1 MDKIN
6 FGKMLHGGDYNPE
19 QWLDSPEILEKDIEY
34 FKKAHINE
42 VSIGIFSWSTL
53 EPEEG
58 RFCLDWMQE
67 IIDRLYA
74 NGISVILATP
84 SGARPKWMAD
94 KYPEVLRVDE
104 YGNRDYF
111 GARHNH
117 CLTSPVY
124 REKVRIIDRMLS
136 ERFGKHPGVIA
147 WHISNEFG
155 GAAHDCYCP
164 LCQAEFRKF
173 LREKYGKIENLNKAW
188 ATTFWSHTYNSFDQ
202 VEAPSRRGETGLH
215 ALNLDWRRFVTDR
228 YADFIKAETAAIREG
243 GSTLPTTINMMY
255 DFIPINYHK
264 LAPLVDFVSWDNYP
278 AWHKKEEALTAMDAA
293 MQHDFMRS
301 LKKAP
306 FLLMESCPSAT
317 NWQPISKLKKPG
329 MHEASSLQAVAHGS
343 DSVLYFQLRQSRGA
357 SEKFHGAVIDHYGGD
372 DTRVFKEV
380 TQVGEDLEKLTEVCG
395 ADTVAKVAVIYDVEN
410 RWAMEDA
417 QGPRNAGLF
426 YKETALKSYAAFR
439 KLGLNVDVIDE
450 SQPLTGYS
458 VVAMPMLYMFREGF
472 VDKVRSYVAG
482 GGRILMTYWSGIADE
497 TDLCFLG
504 GTPGGLMDVLGL
516 RSTEID
522 GLYDWEMNTGLP
534 AKEAGAKLS
543 PANDGQAPAGAKDLS
558 SDTDQTPGSSEA
570 GPDDSSSC
578 DAAAVM
584 MKGAPYSCSHLC
596 DLVKVTDAEPVLVYG
611 SDFYKGWP
619 ALTRNRFGE
628 GEAWYVCADFEQR
641 FYDDLCR
648 GIAGEAGIHGP
659 LESIPEGVEVTT
671 RESAEKEF
679 IFIQNF
685 CREGKEVAL
694 PCGAEILCGSN
705 DGTVP
710 GFGTVIAV
718 RKK

>member
-1 MDKIN
+1 MTDMTDRKEQIN

-58 RFCLDWMQE
+58 RYCLDWMQE
-67 IIDRLYA
+67 IIDRLWA

-104 YGNRDYF
+104 YGNRDFF

-124 REKVRIIDRMLS
+124 REKMRIIDRMLS
-136 ERFGKHPGVIA
+136 ERFGKHPAVIA
-147 WHISNEFG
+147 WHISNELG
-155 GAAHDCYCP
+155 GAAHDCFCP
-164 LCQAEFRKF
+164 LCQAEFRIF
-173 LREKYGKIENLNKAW
+173 LREKYGSIDNLNKAW

-202 VEAPSRRGETGLH
+202 VEAPSRRGENGLH

-243 GSTLPTTINMMY
+243 GSILPTTINMMY

-264 LAPLVDFVSWDNYP
+264 LAPLVDIISWDNYP
-278 AWHKKEEALTAMDAA
+278 SWHKKEEAVTAMDTA

-317 NWQPISKLKKPG
+317 NWQAVSKLKKPG

-372 DTRVFKEV
+372 DTRVFRDV
-380 TQVGEDLEKLTEVCG
+380 TRVGEDLEKLADVCG
-395 ADTVAKVAVIYDVEN
+395 TETVAKVAVVYDVEN
-410 RWAMEDA
+410 RWAMEQA

-426 YKETALKSYAAFR
+426 YTETALKSYAAFR
-439 KLGLNVDVIDE
+439 RQGLNVDVIDE
-450 SQPLTGYS
+450 SQPLDCYS
-458 VVAMPMLYMFREGF
+458 VVAMPMLYMLREGF
-472 VDKVRSYVAG
+472 ADKVRTYVEN
-482 GGRILMTYWSGIADE
+482 GGRIIMTYWSGIVDE

-522 GLYDWEMNTGLP
+522 GLYDWEMNTGIP
-534 AKEAGAKLS
+534 ADSFSADGTQDKAYPKE
-543 PANDGQAPAGAKDLS
+543 DG
-558 SDTDQTPGSSEA
+558 
-570 GPDDSSSC
+570 GPIISGTKASYTC
-578 DAAAVM
+578 T
-584 MKGAPYSCSHLC
+584 HLC
-596 DLVKVTDAEPVLVYG
+596 DLVRVSTAQPLLVYG

-619 ALTRNRFGE
+619 ALTVNRFGE
-628 GEAWYVCADFEQR
+628 GKAWYVCADFEQR
-641 FYDDLCR
+641 LYDDLYR
-648 GIAGEAGIHGP
+648 AIAGEAGIRGP
-659 LESIPEGVEVTT
+659 LGEVPEGVEVTT
-671 RESAEKEF
+671 RTGGDKDF

-685 CREGKEVAL
+685 RRERVAVAL
-694 PCGAEILCGSN
+694 PAGAEILCGEY
-705 DGTVP
+705 DGTIDS
-710 GFGTVIAV
+710 FGTVAASV
-718 RKK
+718 RK